1 MLHGRMRSPHD
12 AWPTR
17 ARTAL
22 FVASVL
28 ALLALALLPVV
39 ALGSEPTN
47 SGDNFRDGWYPEQG
61 SLTPQLVSGGTFGQL
76 WSANVEGSVYAQP
89 LLVNGEVLVATENN
103 KIYGLDPG
111 TGAAKWS
118 TALVGTA
125 WKAGDIGCP
134 DLAPNVGVTSTPVV
148 DPATNTAYMTHKA
161 YASGSSGTVR
171 WYMDAINLANGQE
184 REGFPVQ
191 LQGSAQNQPSM
202 TFNPTSQL
210 QRPGLLLL
218 NGVVYAAF
226 GSDCDFNT
234 WQGWVFGV
242 STAGTTKARWVSVPS
257 GNGAGIWQSGAG
269 LFSDGPNTLMVSTGN
284 TGANPTATPGKTPP
298 NTFGESIVRLVV
310 QPNGELKP
318 TDFFEPFD
326 ALSLDQ
332 NDADFASGGIT
343 GLNDEFFGT
352 SAVPHLAVAV
362 GKDGYVYLLNRDE
375 LGGFL
380 QGPGNGDKVV
390 QRLGPNGGVWSRP
403 GVWPGNGGWVYIPTA
418 SAGNSSGGSTGFLRV
433 YQYGVNGQGLPTL
446 SLQAT
451 SSDAWGFGTGAPVIT
466 SEGTT
471 SGSALVW
478 TEWMPNGTGEGAQ
491 LRAYDPVP
499 VSGKPVMRWSAAIGT
514 GSKFGTPGVGAN
526 KLFVGNRE
534 GKVFAFGSP
543 VTPALSGPSTSY
555 PTTTLGQGTEKTITL
570 TANNAVTVNAV
581 STGNSQFIVGTT
593 KPALPAA
600 VGSGQTLQVPVT
612 FKPTKAGLQAT
623 TLTAETSAGTF
634 TFSLQG
640 TGQPAEAKIEASPV
654 VLSFGGTTVGGK
666 ITSAATFRN
675 VGGAPLTINGVDSVA
690 APFSVTGAPEAGRVL
705 AAGEAVTVQ
714 VTFEPT
720 TEGNFSGELTLET
733 SVGPSSVA
741 LAGAAGKQGVLKIT
755 PEAIEYGSVP
765 AGTIVSKSFTLQNTG
780 GTNITIT
787 KSKPPI
793 GGAFS
798 ATTTLSEGTTIAAGE
813 TLTETVAF
821 NPSAP
826 GAASGA
832 WQLNGDDTSGSHEV
846 KFTGAGTVPAP
857 GPGWSHNG
865 SATIT
870 SGVVQ
875 TTAAVSNQAGSTFFE
890 TPLESKHLVIEFD
903 QTINGGSGADGQ
915 TLTLADAGKAAPT
928 ALGEQGGGLGFGG
941 ISGIAVAFD
950 TYKNSVNPSSNFTGI
965 SDGSAGAGLLHWLAT
980 STAIPALRTA
990 TRHVKIETLN
1000 GTVNVYVEGT
1010 KYLSTAVTLPEKVLV
1025 GFTGGTG
1032 GSNDIH
1038 KAANVTI
1045 SGETVKE
1052 EPKPATLKIT
1062 NAISAPAGSPQA
1074 ETTLTYSGTCPSA
1087 FTTGALGNGGS
1098 ATPTLTGAV
1107 QGSNCSVAETAPT
1120 GTGWKTT
1127 TSVNGAAPVEIAPS
1141 GGTVTVP
1148 SFALAAGANTVA
1160 FTNTYTPP
1168 KEEPPATL
1176 KITNVISAP
1185 AGSPQAETTLTYSG
1199 TCPSAFTTAA
1209 LGNGGSATPTLTGAV
1224 QGSNCSVA
1232 ETAPTGT
1239 GWKTT
1244 ASVNG
1249 AAPAE
1254 IAPSGGKVTVPSFAL
1269 AAGANTVAF
1278 TNTYT
1283 PPKEEGGVPTIPDPS
1298 AGGWQINGN
1307 AKLETPSLVLTP
1319 ATSNQAGSAFWPTK
1333 VDPRNLAYE
1342 FTISIG
1348 GGSGADGLA
1357 FVIADATKSAPTALG
1372 EQGGGLG
1379 FAGTSG
1385 FAVAFDTW
1393 QNSVN
1398 PSSNFIG
1405 ISDGAGTSAGTLHW
1419 LTTFSPLPSS
1429 LRTGTHKIKIET
1441 VEGGIAVWM
1450 DGAKIGSLAVA
1461 LPASAYVGFSGG
1473 TGGSND
1479 RHAISG
1485 FTVAGTGVKEEP
1497 KPATLKIT
1505 NAISAPAGSPQAE
1518 STLTYSGTC
1527 PSSFTTAALGNGGS
1541 ATPTLTGAVQGSNC
1555 SVAESAPTGT
1565 GWKTTVSINGAA
1577 PVELKEAGSTLTAPA
1592 FALAAGANTV
1602 AFTNTYTPPKEE
1614 PPATLKITNAISA
1627 PAGSPQAETTL
1638 TYSGTCPSSFTT
1650 AALGNGGSATP
1661 TLTGAVQGSNCSVAE
1676 TAPTGTGWKTTASV
1690 NGAAPVEIA
1699 PSGGKVTV
1707 PTFAL
1712 AAGANT
1718 VAFAN
1723 TYTPPKEEGGVPAIP
1738 DPSAGGWQING
1749 NAKLEAP
1756 SLVLTSATANQK
1768 GSAFWPTKV
1777 DPRNLAYE
1785 FTISIGGGSGAD
1797 GLAFVI
1803 GDATKGATATS
1814 LGEQGGGLGFA
1825 KTPGWAVAFDTYKNS
1840 ANPSSNFVGISD
1852 GAGTSAGTLHWLTT
1866 FSPLASS
1873 LRTGTHK
1880 VKVDTAGGA
1889 IAVWLDGTKLGSVAV
1904 TLPNSAYVG
1913 FSGGTGGSTDRHAVS
1928 GLTVAAG

>member
-1 MLHGRMRSPHD
+1 MLI
-12 AWPTR
+12 A
-17 ARTAL
+17 A
-22 FVASVL
+22 VA
-28 ALLALALLPVV
+28 ALLAALAMLGPAA
-39 ALGSEPTN
+39 ALGSESTN
-47 SGDNFRDGWYPEQG
+47 SGDNLRDGWYPEQG

-76 WSANVEGSVYAQP
+76 WSAKVEGSVYAQP
-89 LLVNGEVLVATENN
+89 LLVDGEVLVATENN
-103 KIYGLDPG
+103 KIYALDPN
-111 TGAAKWS
+111 TGAAKWTTS
-118 TALVGTA
+118 LLGTA
-125 WKAGDIGCP
+125 WKAGDIGCN

-148 DPATNTAYMTHKA
+148 DPSTNTAYMTHKG

-171 WYMDAINLANGQE
+171 WYMDAINLENGQE

-191 LQGSAQNQPSM
+191 LQGTAQNASGQ

-242 STAGTTKARWVSVPS
+242 STAGQIKARWVAVPS

-269 LFSDGPNTLMVSTGN
+269 LYSDGPNTLMVSTGN
-284 TGANPTATPGKTPP
+284 TGANSTPTPGKTPP
-298 NTFGESIVRLVV
+298 NTFGESIVRLAV

-318 TDFFEPFD
+318 TDFFETFD
-326 ALSLDQ
+326 ALELDQ

-343 GLNDEFFGT
+343 GLNSEYFGT
-352 SAVPHLAVAV
+352 ASVRHLAVAV
-362 GKDGYVYLLNRDE
+362 GKDGYVYLLNTEE
-375 LGGFL
+375 LGGYK
-380 QGPGNGDKVV
+380 QGSGGGDKVV
-390 QRLGPNGGVWSRP
+390 QRLGPSGGVWARP

-418 SAGNSSGGSTGFLRV
+418 AAGSGSGGSSGVLHV
-433 YQYGVNGQGLPTL
+433 YQYGVNGEGKPTL

-451 SSDAWGFGTGAPVIT
+451 SSDAWGFGTGAPIIT

-499 VSGKPVMRWSAAIGT
+499 VSGRPVLRWSAAIGT
-514 GSKFGTPGVGAN
+514 GSKFATPGVGAN

-534 GKVFAFGSP
+534 GKVLAFGSP
-543 VTPALSGPSTSY
+543 VTPAMSGPSTSF
-555 PTTTLGQGTEKTITL
+555 PTTTIGQSSTKTVTL
-570 TANNAVTVNAV
+570 TANKSLTVTKVSASNA
-581 STGNSQFIVGTT
+581 QFTIATT
-593 KPALPAA
+593 TPPIPAA
-600 VGSGQTLQVPVT
+600 VGAGQTLQVPVT
-612 FKPTKAGLQAT
+612 FKPTGSGLQAATLSVET
-623 TLTAETSAGTF
+623 TEGTL

-640 TGQPAEAKIEASPV
+640 TGQPAEAKIEASPP
-654 VLSFGGTTVGGK
+654 VLSFGGTVVGGK
-666 ITSAATFRN
+666 ISASATFRN
-675 VGGAPLTINGVDSVA
+675 VGGASLTIQSVEQPEG
-690 APFSVTGAPEAGRVL
+690 PFTVTGAPGPGTVL
-705 AAGEAVTVQ
+705 APGEAVTVQ

-720 TEGNFSGELTLET
+720 SEGNFGSELTLHT
-733 SVGPSSVA
+733 SAGESSVA
-741 LAGAAGKQGVLKIT
+741 LAGSAGKQGVLKIS
-755 PEAIEYGSVP
+755 PESLEYGNVP
-765 AGTIVSKSFTLQNTG
+765 AGSTVTKSFTLTNTG
-780 GTNITIT
+780 GTNVTLT
-787 KSKPPI
+787 KSKPPL

-798 ATTTLSEGTTIAAGE
+798 ATTTLSEGTTIGPGE

-826 GAASGA
+826 GGA
-832 WQLNGDDTSGSHEV
+832 TGVWLLNGDDTSGSHEV
-846 KFTGAGTVPAP
+846 KFTGNGTVPAP
-857 GPGWSHNG
+857 GAGWSHNG

-875 TTAAVSNQAGSTFFE
+875 TTGAVSNQAGSAFYE

-915 TLTLADAGKAAPT
+915 TLTFADASKSSPT
-928 ALGEQGGGLGFGG
+928 ALGEQGGGLGFAG
-941 ISGIAVAFD
+941 IPGIAVGFD
-950 TYKNSVNPSSNFTGI
+950 TYKNTVNPSSNFAGI
-965 SDGSAGAGLLHWLAT
+965 SDGAGTTAGTLHWL
-980 STAIPALRTA
+980 STATTIPALRTA
-990 TRHVKIETLN
+990 TRHIKVETLN
-1000 GTVNVYVEGT
+1000 GTVNVWVEGT
-1010 KYLSTAVTLPEKVLV
+1010 KYLSTAVTLPEKVYV

-1045 SGETVKE
+1045 SGEPVVEKPKE
-1052 EPKPATLKIT
+1052 EPPAATLKIT
-1062 NAISAPAGSPQA
+1062 NAISAPSGPPQS
-1074 ETTLTYSGTCPSA
+1074 ETQLTYSGTCPS
-1087 FTTGALGNGGS
+1087 S
-1098 ATPTLTGAV
+1098 
-1107 QGSNCSVAETAPT
+1107 
-1120 GTGWKTT
+1120 
-1127 TSVNGAAPVEIAPS
+1127 
-1141 GGTVTVP
+1141 
-1148 SFALAAGANTVA
+1148 
-1160 FTNTYTPP
+1160 
-1168 KEEPPATL
+1168 
-1176 KITNVISAP
+1176 
-1185 AGSPQAETTLTYSG
+1185 
-1199 TCPSAFTTAA
+1199 FTTAA

-1224 QGSNCSVA
+1224 QGASCSVA

-1244 ASVNG
+1244 VSVNG
-1249 AAPAE
+1249 ATATE
-1254 IAPSGGKVTVPSFAL
+1254 IAPSAGKVTIPSFLL

-1283 PPKEEGGVPTIPDPS
+1283 APKEEPPAASLKITDAISAPSGPPQSETQLTYSGTCPSSFTTAALGNGGSATPTLTGAVQGASCAVAETAPSGTGWTTTVSVNGAGATEIAPSAGKVTVPTFALAAGTNTVAFTNTYTAPKEEGVPDIPDPS
-1298 AGGWQINGN
+1298 AGGWQLNGT
-1307 AKLETPSLVLTP
+1307 AKLESPNLVLTT
-1319 ATSNQAGSAFWPTK
+1319 ATANQAGSAFWPTK

-1357 FVIADATKSAPTALG
+1357 FVIADATKSAATALG

-1385 FAVAFDTW
+1385 FAVAFDTYK
-1393 QNSVN
+1393 NSAN

-1405 ISDGAGTSAGTLHW
+1405 ISDGAGTTAGTLHW
-1419 LTTFSPLPSS
+1419 LTTFNPLASS
-1429 LRTGTHKIKIET
+1429 LRTGTHKVKVET
-1441 VEGGIAVWM
+1441 VEGGIAVWL
-1450 DGAKIGSLAVA
+1450 DGTKLGSVA
-1461 LPASAYVGFSGG
+1461 ATLPASAYVGFSGG
-1473 TGGSND
+1473 TGGSTD

-1497 KPATLKIT
+1497 TPATLKIT
-1505 NAISAPAGSPQAE
+1505 NAISAPSGPPQSE
-1518 STLTYSGTC
+1518 TQLTYSGTC

-1541 ATPTLTGAVQGSNC
+1541 ATPTLTGAVQGASC

-1565 GWKTTVSINGAA
+1565 GWRTTVSINGGA
-1577 PVELKEAGSTLTAPA
+1577 PVELTEAGSKLTAPG

-1602 AFTNTYTPPKEE
+1602 AFTNTYTAPKEE
-1614 PPATLKITNAISA
+1614 PPAASLKITNAISA
-1627 PAGSPQAETTL
+1627 PSGPPQSETQL

-1650 AALGNGGSATP
+1650 AALANGGSATP
-1661 TLTGAVQGSNCSVAE
+1661 TLTGAVQGASCSVAE
-1676 TAPTGTGWKTTASV
+1676 TAPTGTGWKTTVSV
-1690 NGAAPVEIA
+1690 NGGAATEIA
-1699 PSGGKVTV
+1699 PSAGKVTV

-1718 VAFAN
+1718 VAFTN
-1723 TYTPPKEEGGVPAIP
+1723 TYTAPKEEGVPNIP
-1738 DPSAGGWQING
+1738 DPSAGGWQLNG
-1749 NAKLEAP
+1749 TAKLESP
-1756 SLVLTSATANQK
+1756 NLVLTTATANQA

-1797 GLAFVI
+1797 GEAFVI
-1803 GDATKGATATS
+1803 GDATRTATAKS
-1814 LGEQGGGLGFA
+1814 LGEQGGGVGFA
-1825 KTPGWAVAFDTYKNS
+1825 KVTGWAVVFDTYKNS
-1840 ANPSSNFVGISD
+1840 VNPSSNFIGISD
-1852 GAGTSAGTLHWLTT
+1852 GAGTTAGTLHWLTT
-1866 FSPLASS
+1866 FNPLASS

-1880 VKVDTAGGA
+1880 IKVDTAGGA

-1904 TLPNSAYVG
+1904 TLPSSAFVG